1 MSLFGIESEDDC
13 REKLDALLELHERAN
28 RATSKE
34 TIAALKSHLEDYYR
48 KGATDRGRQQMSP
61 IEAQYFWPAV
71 EEAYVRAPRLSSRQT
86 WTEGLWEIEHSL
98 RYHRPTKG

>member
-13 REKLDALLELHERAN
+13 RKEIDTLLEFHERAN
-28 RATSKE
+28 RAKNKE
-34 TIAALKSHLEDYYR
+34 TIAALKSQLSAYHR
-48 KGATDRGRQQMSP
+48 KGATQQGERQMSP

-71 EEAYVRAPRLSSRQT
+71 REAYVRAPKLSSRPT

-98 RYHRPTKG
+98 RYHRPKE